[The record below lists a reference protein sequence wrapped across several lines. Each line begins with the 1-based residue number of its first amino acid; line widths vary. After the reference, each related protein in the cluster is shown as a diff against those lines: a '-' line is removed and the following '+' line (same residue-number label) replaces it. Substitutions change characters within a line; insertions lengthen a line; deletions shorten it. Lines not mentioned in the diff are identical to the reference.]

1 MSEVSSRDN
10 DGFETNQSDEH
21 SEEPLRGEVISPGMN
36 SNGTDENPQSTR
48 IPISYPQTKPIVT
61 WVIFG
66 CTVLVYLLQIGTERF
81 MGADLPLALGAK
93 YGPLISAGQWWRL
106 ITPVLLHG
114 SVMHILFNMYALFI
128 LGRDI
133 ESSYGHRDFLILYLI
148 TGFGGNVFS
157 YIFSPQTISVGA
169 SSSLFGLI
177 AAQGFLIYKNKNFIR
192 QYRKAI
198 QNVVSV
204 VVLNLVI
211 GLSSGIDNWGHL
223 GGLVS
228 GAVIAFF
235 AGPVWELR
243 VDSSQGKAILFDK
256 IKPVKRLI
264 VFILTFLFFALLAFM
279 FSQKG

>member
-1 MSEVSSRDN
+1 MSDPQES
-10 DGFETNQSDEH
+10 DGFVRDQSDEH
-21 SEEPLRGEVISPGMN
+21 SEEPLRGEMISPGMN
-36 SNGTDENPQSTR
+36 SNGTDENPQPTR

-66 CTVLVYLLQIGTERF
+66 CTVLVYLLQIGSEQF
-81 MGADLPLALGAK
+81 MGTDLPLALGAK
-93 YGPLISAGQWWRL
+93 FGPLINAGQWWRL

-114 SVMHILFNMYALFI
+114 SIMHILFNMYALII
-128 LGRDI
+128 LGKDI
-133 ESSYGHRDFLILYLI
+133 ESSYGHWDFLLLYLI

-177 AAQGFLIYKNKNFIR
+177 AAQGFLIYKNKKFIR
-192 QYRKAI
+192 QYQRVI
-198 QNVVSV
+198 QNVISV

-211 GLSSGIDNWGHL
+211 GLSAGIDNWGHL

-228 GAVIAFF
+228 GAIIAFF
-235 AGPVWELR
+235 AGPLWELR
-243 VDSSQGKAILFDK
+243 YDSSQGKAILSDK
-256 IKPVKRLI
+256 IKPVKRLL
-264 VFILTFLFFALLAFM
+264 VFIITFLLFALLAFM